1 MTTIDDRPVSQPDD
15 PESPT
20 NRPPSMHRLKMWLRR
35 PYAKGIVIL
44 SIIIG
49 ILLLPVAWLILK
61 PMNMTGA
68 PASAIMEDIQTT
80 IFVFTLIS
88 IPIVSFVYAV
98 LVYSLIKWRGHKGD
112 TIPEDQSPA
121 IRTNTIGVV
130 LWTAVTA
137 GLAFFLV
144 VWGLIALA
152 QITQNAYGTISADQQ
167 PGDESSV
174 IVNVTGQQ
182 WVWTFQY
189 PQHGNVTTDVLYLPI
204 DRPIYFNVTS
214 KDVIHNF
221 WLVELGVKI
230 DANPGAITQTGV
242 TPNKLGTFN
251 LRCAELC
258 GMHHAY
264 METSVEVIEH
274 KAFASLM
281 RELGAGKTS

>member
-1 MTTIDDRPVSQPDD
+1 MTTIDERPVNQPDE
-15 PESPT
+15 PEPPT
-20 NRPPSMHRLKMWLRR
+20 NRPPSMHRVRMWLRR

-44 SIIIG
+44 TIVIG
-49 ILLLPVAWLILK
+49 VILLPVAWLILI
-61 PMNMTGA
+61 PMNVTGA

-80 IFVFTLIS
+80 VFVFTLVS
-88 IPIVSFVYAV
+88 VPIVAFVYAV

-121 IRTNTIGVV
+121 IRSNTIGVV
-130 LWTAVTA
+130 LWTAVTS

-144 VWGLIALA
+144 VWGLVALA

-167 PGDESSV
+167 PGDEKSV

-189 PQHGNVTTDVLYLPI
+189 PQHGNVTTEVLYLPK
-204 DRPIYFNVTS
+204 DRPVYFNVTS

-242 TPNKLGTFN
+242 TPNKLGSFN

-264 METSVEVIEH
+264 MQTSIEVVEGETFE
-274 KAFASLM
+274 SLM
-281 RELGAGKTS
+281 RELGGGQT